1 MTKSLRERLM
11 AEAVDAPYDGDVA
24 AVLTPG
30 EAIHIFAEWLESDGP
45 LLMVEPMLKAE
56 AEFSPGKR
64 ILYGY
69 QPKQL
74 AEAGCTAL
82 SRTIRGE

>member
-30 EAIHIFAEWLESDGP
+30 EAIHIFADWLESPETLGVLSQAIDRGIGP
-45 LLMVEPMLKAE
+45 MA
-56 AEFSPGKR
+56 
-64 ILYGY
+64 I
-69 QPKQL
+69 QD
-74 AEAGCTAL
+74 AL

>member
-11 AEAVDAPYDGDVA
+11 AEAVDAPYDGDIA

-30 EAIHIFAEWLESDGP
+30 EAIHIFAEWLES
-45 LLMVEPMLKAE
+45 EAE
-56 AEFSPGKR
+56 ASKFDDAR
-64 ILYGY
+64 ATILD
-69 QPKQL
+69 
-74 AEAGCTAL
+74 L